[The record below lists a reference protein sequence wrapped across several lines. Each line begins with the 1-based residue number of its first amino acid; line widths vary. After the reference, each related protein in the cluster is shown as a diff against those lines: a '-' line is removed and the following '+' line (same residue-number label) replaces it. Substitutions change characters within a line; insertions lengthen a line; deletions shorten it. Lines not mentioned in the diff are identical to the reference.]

1 MNIGALNAYQ
11 LPDKIYY
18 DVYWKQM
25 SDRKIPHIQDNIVPT
40 TKGRHHSYT
49 WHRPCCQ
56 SPGGK
61 GVDMKHGSYDRYLNK
76 IKGKQPLRR
85 GIIPPITPTIIFN
98 RADPIYGGKTFK
110 TNIVSGYNCPIC
122 KNENGDEN
130 IYIAGVAVCANPYA
144 VTTLQARNLNWNNNG
159 SFIKNVNT
167 NVWESRGINWTSDNW
182 QDEPLA
188 LINDV
193 IVPPEF

>member
-11 LPDKIYY
+11 LPDKIYH

-25 SDRKIPHIQDNIVPT
+25 SDRKIPHIQNNIVPT

-130 IYIAGVAVCANPYA
+130 IYKSYEKSIFGNTIYTFKIGDIVLVFDTIY
-144 VTTLQARNLNWNNNG
+144 NNFNHLD
-159 SFIKNVNT
+159 STHQKN
-167 NVWESRGINWTSDNW
+167 SDDHPKN
-182 QDEPLA
+182 
-188 LINDV
+188 
-193 IVPPEF
+193 